1 MTGGSSVAVTS
12 SPSSQATSSVATGST
27 PTLAGVPVTSNPVKT
42 LVREERGS
50 GTDSVAAFSPAK
62 TVSSPAVRVSVAAA
76 MKSEAQRLS
85 VASGMGGKPSMLLGL
100 LEGKMGLG
108 GSESSR
114 LVSTGSGAVQD
125 TGKAEERVVSTGSDA
140 VQDTGKAEE
149 RVVPPDEARETR
161 KVVEKESAGET
172 EKEVR
177 MTGATK
183 TGEVKVVQREEVKE
197 SEGSTAEE
205 EKAVKDKDVVEGAE
219 KEVWEE
225 KQGKGRD
232 ESVCD
237 VRGDRDGRETVELV
251 CEESMPLPTLPRE
264 KATETLA
271 TSDLSLSDQSVP
283 EKKHTTAS
291 ELEKKLRETSPSP
304 DEPQPPAMLVQ
315 PSEPSA
321 TPEDEKLS
329 EGTSESAV
337 PGQQSVV
344 GGEEEEEPASACLRA
359 RLPDLIDTKEPRSE
373 DAVQTSR
380 KRPCPADL
388 SLPPAKKAHLSP
400 PHSPFPPPSITTPLL
415 VPALTP
421 VSSQPPSTQ
430 STATTCPSLQTV
442 SSFSR
447 PLPQPPSK
455 RLPSPP
461 PLVMIPP
468 PSPPPPPPPPLPL
481 PESPPRHEEM
491 GSEGVG
497 EREREVSAP
506 QARQVALLPPP
517 LELMSDTECSQPLTH
532 SLTPTSAEASASQTA
547 IPSPQRQHSSS
558 LRVRAHPQ
566 PPSPPDLLPAAAL
579 HIEAPT
585 SGVSLTSDLS
595 LLRGLPAVSVSSV
608 VVAPIPAEPH
618 VTFQLMPTNTPPST
632 YLQMKPA
639 STNLPQLQVL
649 TPTSCGSVSV
659 QVLASSENILPVDPT
674 TPLTPAGSLL
684 QLKPTPASA
693 ATSDEAF
700 IQELCSEA
708 AEDTTVAA
716 LASQLGLGFLGQSF
730 LGGMDLMQ
738 LVQSPF
744 ETKPASLGETPLP
757 RVPHISPSGPDLLSL
772 MPVDPGEVGEGLEG
786 VGGTLDTTQLLS
798 EALTSLS
805 NPSTPLL
812 PPSSLPLM
820 APLHAPLFPTPTATQ
835 SASSPVHTL
844 TPHTPPVITSLSSP
858 FTPHTPHVITS
869 LSSPFTPHT
878 PHVITSLSSPF
889 TPHTPPVITS
899 LSSPFT
905 PHTPPVITSLSSP
918 FTPHTPCILSPLAPE
933 ILPDL
938 ESLSSANEADL
949 LEGIPPELAE
959 TIQALAQFDQQNYQS
974 PLQ

>member
-12 SPSSQATSSVATGST
+12 SPSSQAASSVATGRT
-27 PTLAGVPVTSNPVKT
+27 PTLAGVPVTSSPVKT

-50 GTDSVAAFSPAK
+50 GTDSAAAFSPAK

-85 VASGMGGKPSMLLGL
+85 VAGGMGGKPSMLLGL

-114 LVSTGSGAVQD
+114 LVSSGSGA
-125 TGKAEERVVSTGSDA
+125 A
-140 VQDTGKAEE
+140 QDTGKAEE

-161 KVVEKESAGET
+161 KVVENESAGET

-177 MTGATK
+177 MTG
-183 TGEVKVVQREEVKE
+183 EVEVVQREEVKE

-205 EKAVKDKDVVEGAE
+205 EKAVKEKDVVEGTE
-219 KEVWEE
+219 KEVGEE
-225 KQGKGRD
+225 KQGMGRD

-237 VRGDRDGRETVELV
+237 VRGDRDGKETVELV

-271 TSDLSLSDQSVP
+271 TSDQSVP

-337 PGQQSVV
+337 PGQLSVV
-344 GGEEEEEPASACLRA
+344 GGEEEKEPASACLRA
-359 RLPDLIDTKEPRSE
+359 GLPDLIDTEEPRSE
-373 DAVQTSR
+373 DAVQASR

-430 STATTCPSLQTV
+430 STATTCPSLHTV

-461 PLVMIPP
+461 PLVMILR

-491 GSEGVG
+491 SSEGVG

-506 QARQVALLPPP
+506 QARQVALSPPP

-547 IPSPQRQHSSS
+547 IPTPQRQQSSS

-585 SGVSLTSDLS
+585 SGVTSDLS
-595 LLRGLPAVSVSSV
+595 LLPGLPSASVSSV
-608 VVAPIPAEPH
+608 VAAPIPAEPH

-659 QVLASSENILPVDPT
+659 QVLASSENFLPIDPT
-674 TPLTPAGSLL
+674 TPLTPTGSLL

-693 ATSDEAF
+693 ATSDEAL

-708 AEDTTVAA
+708 AEDTTAAA

-744 ETKPASLGETPLP
+744 ETKPASLGEIPLS

-772 MPVDPGEVGEGLEG
+772 SSVDPSEVGEGLEG

-820 APLHAPLFPTPTATQ
+820 APPHAPLFPTPTATQ

-844 TPHTPPVITSLSSP
+844 TPHTPP
-858 FTPHTPHVITS
+858 
-869 LSSPFTPHT
+869 
-878 PHVITSLSSPF
+878 VITSLSSPF